1 MPRKIYTKIVV
12 FLCLFT
18 LNIFNYGF
26 VYKSNNEL
34 YLYEGVVE
42 HLAFETLMSFPERAL
57 DEKNHLSQEYDS
69 SKITPQEFDM
79 ILEQLYQ
86 NNFVLVDVESLY
98 SITPE
103 GVSIKKLYLPQ
114 NKKPII
120 LSFDNVTYKSNYQNL
135 GNIDKIIVDR
145 NNNLASY
152 TTKKSIQD
160 RIQNDNEFMLILE
173 NFITEHPD
181 FSFMNSRGI
190 IFLTGENGILG
201 YNTNSK
207 NSSSRVESKRVLEVV
222 QKLKKLGWK
231 FGCNGYTFKEESTLS
246 DIEFAKDISL
256 WKKEIMDIVGNTP
269 LFAYPYGTKSDSQT
283 KAQVLHD
290 NGFCVLFIIDT
301 VSPSSITS
309 DDSITFSRR
318 FVCGETLRH
327 NEKDFQHLFDC
338 ERVYDHAHRNIIFN
352 QLTQ

>member
-1 MPRKIYTKIVV
+1 MSCKTYTNFVV
-12 FLCLFT
+12 FLYLII

-26 VYKSNNEL
+26 IYKSNNEL
-34 YLYEGVVE
+34 CLYEGAVE

-57 DEKNHLSQEYDS
+57 DEKNNLSQEYDS
-69 SKITPQEFDM
+69 TRITPQEFDM
-79 ILEQLYQ
+79 ILEELYQ
-86 NNFVLVDVESLY
+86 NNFILIDIETLY

-103 GVSIKKLYLPQ
+103 GASIKKLYLPQ
-114 NKKPII
+114 NKRPII

-173 NFITEHPD
+173 NFIAEHPD
-181 FSFMNSRGI
+181 FSFLNSRGI

-207 NSSSRVESKRVLEVV
+207 NSSSRVERKRVLEVV
-222 QKLKKLGWK
+222 QKLKTLGWK
-231 FGCNGYTFKEESTLS
+231 FGCNGYTFKKESSLS
-246 DIEFAKDISL
+246 DIEFAKDINL
-256 WKKEIMDIVGNTP
+256 WKKEIMDIVGFTP

-283 KAQVLHD
+283 KSKILQD
-290 NGFCVLFIIDT
+290 NGFQVLFTIDT
-301 VSPSSITS
+301 TCPSSTINNN
-309 DDSITFSRR
+309 SITFSRR

-327 NEKDFQHLFDC
+327 NEEDFQHLFDC